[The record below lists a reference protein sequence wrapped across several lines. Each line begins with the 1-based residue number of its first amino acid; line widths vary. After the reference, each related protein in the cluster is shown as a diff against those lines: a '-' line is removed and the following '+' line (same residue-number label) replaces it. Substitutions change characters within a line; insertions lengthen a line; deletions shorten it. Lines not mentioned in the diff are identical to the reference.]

1 MNQTKQMTEFFLLG
15 LKAQFFKKD
24 TALKNLRYAI
34 DRYGETTGT
43 LIKRYS
49 ECEKPL
55 TGNSRCILQF

>member
-1 MNQTKQMTEFFLLG
+1 MTKLYFIG
-15 LKAQFFKKD
+15 LKTQFFKKD

-55 TGNSRCILQF
+55 TGISRIFKLNYYGL